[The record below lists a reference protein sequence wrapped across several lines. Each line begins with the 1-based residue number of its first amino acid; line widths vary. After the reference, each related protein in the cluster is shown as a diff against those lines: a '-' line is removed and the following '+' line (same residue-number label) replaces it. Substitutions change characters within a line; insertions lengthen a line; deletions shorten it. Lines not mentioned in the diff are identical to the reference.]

1 MPNLTKAE
9 LDKMVR
15 SAGEQ
20 LIDVSELILIQG
32 STYMGKTEVDGVERF
47 FEIKVTAKSID
58 FDADSLQAKLDERA
72 EIEERKLQAKIAADK
87 KKAKDKAK
95 REKAKAEEEVEIA
108 E

>member
-9 LDKMVR
+9 LDKLVR

-20 LIDVSELILIQG
+20 LIDVSELTLIQG
-32 STYMGKTEVDGVERF
+32 STFMGETEVDGVQRF

-58 FDADSLQAKLDERA
+58 FDSDSLQAKLDERA
-72 EIEERKLQAKIAADK
+72 EVEERKAQAKLASDK

-95 REKAKAEEEVEIA
+95 REKAKAEKDVEIA